1 VAILL
6 VVSPVWAGQKNK
18 KSGQKDAVQVSVPEL
33 LLEGG
38 RKLVYERNFGW
49 ERDVKPKKGSG
60 RGWWT

>member
-1 VAILL
+1 LGRAEE
-6 VVSPVWAGQKNK
+6 Q
-18 KSGQKDAVQVSVPEL
+18 KSGQKDAGAGELPEL